1 MISILK
7 VMLMPTERR
16 DDIGG
21 KVLVAIMSGTI
32 MLLITVFVNAAW
44 TTANQGLTKSNEVSE
59 RVTSLETGFV
69 GFKSDIKDIKDIL
82 TRKFP

>member
-1 MISILK
+1 MTS
-7 VMLMPTERR
+7 ERR

-59 RVTSLETGFV
+59 RVTALEARFGGFQ
-69 GFKSDIKDIKDIL
+69 SDLKDIKDIL
-82 TRKFP
+82 NRKFP

>member
-1 MISILK
+1 M
-7 VMLMPTERR
+7 TAERR

-44 TTANQGLTKSNEVSE
+44 TTANQGLIKAQETSE
-59 RVTSLETGFV
+59 RVTALEARFGGFQNDL
-69 GFKSDIKDIKDIL
+69 KEIKDIL